1 MNKLLNQIIIFIIE
15 NHLVI
20 IPLLAFFSVALA
32 FLVLKSIKQGWEF
45 YSSKQKLIELLRG
58 KKPLK

>member
-1 MNKLLNQIIIFIIE
+1 MDIFLNLIIIFIIE

-20 IPLLAFFSVALA
+20 IPLLAFFSAALA